1 MGSGSKN
8 LSTRLKGPTK
18 KALKMSKNAK
28 FERNLLK
35 TIEGMAPQSRQ
46 IFMTFVFC
54 VQAYGQPSPSR
65 VGAMAPITHM
75 RWVRLNGGHK
85 TPTLQPMR
93 TPPPHGTDTNKV
105 RLQMHYPSQIT
116 TRDGGE
122 QNTHR
127 TPTENRKR
135 KKK

>member
-1 MGSGSKN
+1 MGPGSKN
-8 LSTRLKGPTK
+8 PSTRLKGPTK

-54 VQAYGQPSPSR
+54 VQANGQPLPR
-65 VGAMAPITHM
+65 LGWVPHM

-85 TPTLQPMR
+85 TPTLQPM
-93 TPPPHGTDTNKV
+93 
-105 RLQMHYPSQIT
+105 
-116 TRDGGE
+116 
-122 QNTHR
+122 
-127 TPTENRKR
+127 
-135 KKK
+135 